1 MAAGRTE
8 ESVPAGA
15 GTRAVCG
22 TIKRE
27 SGFHCL
33 EEGTIIMFVANRM
46 SKNPITITPDTTV
59 TKAAAIMKAHKI
71 NRLPVLEGGKLVGLV
86 SDGDISRVSPSPATT
101 LSQYEI
107 SSLLDTLM
115 VKNIMS
121 KRVIAI
127 NAEATIEEA
136 AYLMERNNISGLP
149 VVSDMGAVVGVI
161 TARDILRAFVNMMGL
176 ADGKTR
182 ISLYVHDRQG
192 AMEDISGVL
201 AKDGVNIDSLVTY
214 KENESEYEIVIRGDF
229 PDLPLATKHLE
240 EHGYKVAHTVEIR

>member
-1 MAAGRTE
+1 M
-8 ESVPAGA
+8 
-15 GTRAVCG
+15 
-22 TIKRE
+22 
-27 SGFHCL
+27 
-33 EEGTIIMFVANRM
+33 
-46 SKNPITITPDTTV
+46 
-59 TKAAAIMKAHKI
+59 
-71 NRLPVLEGGKLVGLV
+71 

-101 LSQYEI
+101 LAEYEI
-107 SSLLDTLM
+107 SSLLDQLK

-127 NAEATIEEA
+127 NADATIEEA

-149 VVSDMGAVVGVI
+149 VVSDVGVVVGVI

-201 AKDGVNIDSLVTY
+201 AKD
-214 KENESEYEIVIRGDF
+214 
-229 PDLPLATKHLE
+229 A
-240 EHGYKVAHTVEIR
+240 

>member
-1 MAAGRTE
+1 
-8 ESVPAGA
+8 
-15 GTRAVCG
+15 
-22 TIKRE
+22 
-27 SGFHCL
+27 
-33 EEGTIIMFVANRM
+33 MFVANRM
-46 SKNPITITPDTTV
+46 SQNPITIPPDTAV
-59 TKAAAIMKAHKI
+59 TKAASMMKAHKI
-71 NRLPVLEGGKLVGLV
+71 NRLPVVENGKLVGLV

-107 SSLLDTLM
+107 SSLLDNLK
-115 VKNIMS
+115 VKDIMS

-127 NAEATIEEA
+127 NADATIEEA

-149 VVSDMGAVVGVI
+149 VVSGEGTVVGVI

-182 ISLYVHDRQG
+182 IALHVHDRQG

-214 KENESEYEIVIRGDF
+214 KETDGEYEIVIRGDF
-229 PDLPLATKHLE
+229 PDLLLSTKHLE
-240 EHGYKVAHTVEIR
+240 EHGYKVVHTVEIR